1 MGEITVSTSVLSGIK
16 LNNFRAF
23 TEPTEV
29 PLKQIT
35 LLFGQNSAGKSS
47 IIKSL
52 LLLQQSFSNRAQR
65 RTQPFVFS
73 GDSVDLGSFSSVI
86 SNHQTDRQFTM
97 GVTVAGSTRPNSS
110 LVGDQS
116 FSIEWTI
123 NKEQSKVAI
132 QIELAGH
139 NFLFNSDQKVSPYF
153 VLDSGSIDEF
163 IRLFDEDDL
172 LTDADPII
180 RDLVSGDGWRPC
192 FRFGVG
198 GLLPGVL
205 AGVERGGQLRLLRD
219 ETLTSHFDD
228 SNTITRP
235 SRLQATWNQNMF
247 RMRESLYRKMNAL
260 AYIGPLRQEPQR
272 FGRYSPTDD
281 SGVGSSGENMLSALF
296 SDKQLVM
303 RVNNFLAMMEMP
315 YRIKIHQLESQETLG
330 SVIHMSL
337 VNKHTNIELAPTDVG
352 VGYSQVLPLIT
363 QAALSRRSLVCV
375 EQPELH
381 LHPAM
386 QARIADVFIEAAM
399 GGRNVQFLIE
409 THSES
414 LMLRFLRRIREG
426 TLNPES
432 IQVLYVDQDADGASH
447 IHELPISL
455 SGEFLADWPQG
466 FFDERLEE
474 LGW

>member
-1 MGEITVSTSVLSGIK
+1 MSTSVLSGIK

-23 TEPTEV
+23 TAPTDV

-52 LLLQQSFSNRAQR
+52 LLLQQSFSNRATR

-86 SNHQTDRQFTM
+86 SNHQTQRKFTM
-97 GVTVAGSTRPNSS
+97 GVTVASSASTTSS
-110 LVGDQS
+110 FVGDQT
-116 FSIEWTI
+116 FRVEWTI
-123 NKEQSKVAI
+123 NKEQTKISL
-132 QIELAGH
+132 QIELSGRTLRFKSAH
-139 NFLFNSDQKVSPYF
+139 QDEASYF
-153 VLDSGSIDEF
+153 VLESESITDLIE
-163 IRLFDEDDL
+163 LFDENDL
-172 LTDADPII
+172 LTDGDPII
-180 RDLVSGDGWRPC
+180 KDLVSGDGWQPC

-198 GLLPGVL
+198 GLLPGNLV
-205 AGVERGGQLRLLRD
+205 GVARGGQLRLLKD
-219 ETLTSHFDD
+219 ETLASHFDD
-228 SNTITRP
+228 SNAITRP
-235 SRLQATWNQNMF
+235 SRLQATWNQNILL
-247 RMRESLYRKMNAL
+247 MRDRLSSKMSDI

-281 SGVGSSGENMLSALF
+281 SDVGSSGENMLSALF
-296 SDKQLVM
+296 SDKKLVM

-315 YRIKIHQLESQETLG
+315 YKIKINQLESQDTLG

-337 VNKHTNIELAPTDVG
+337 VNKNTNIELAPTDVG

-363 QAALSRRSLVCV
+363 QAALSRGSLVCV

-386 QARIADVFIEAAM
+386 QARIAEVFIEAAT
-399 GGRNVQFLIE
+399 GGSNVQFLIE

-432 IQVLYVDQDADGASH
+432 IQVLYIDQDSEGASH
-447 IHELPISL
+447 IHELPISP

-474 LGW
+474 LDW

>member
-1 MGEITVSTSVLSGIK
+1 
-16 LNNFRAF
+16 
-23 TEPTEV
+23 
-29 PLKQIT
+29 
-35 LLFGQNSAGKSS
+35 
-47 IIKSL
+47 L
-52 LLLQQSFSNRAQR
+52 LLLQQSFSNRALR

-86 SNHQTDRQFTM
+86 SNHQTQRKFTM
-97 GVTVAGSTRPNSS
+97 GVTVGSSVSTTSE

-116 FSIEWTI
+116 FSIEWTV
-123 NKEQSKVAI
+123 NKEQTRIAL
-132 QIELAGH
+132 QIEVAGR
-139 NFLFNSDQKVSPYF
+139 NFLFKSAHQDDASYF
-153 VLDSGSIDEF
+153 VLESESITDF
-163 IRLFDEDDL
+163 IQLFDENDL
-172 LTDADPII
+172 LTDGDPLI

-198 GLLPGVL
+198 GLLPGNLV
-205 AGVERGGQLRLLRD
+205 GVERGGSLRLLQD
-219 ETLTSHFDD
+219 ETLASNFED
-228 SNTITRP
+228 SNAISRP
-235 SRLQATWNQNMF
+235 SRLQASWNLNML
-247 RMRESLYRKMNAL
+247 RMRDRLTNKMSEI

-281 SGVGSSGENMLSALF
+281 SDVGSSGENMLSALF
-296 SDKQLVM
+296 SDKKLVM

-315 YRIKIHQLESQETLG
+315 YKIKIHQLESQETLG
-330 SVIHMSL
+330 FVIHMAL

-399 GGRNVQFLIE
+399 GGSNVQFLIE

>member
-1 MGEITVSTSVLSGIK
+1 VSTSVLSGIK

-23 TEPTEV
+23 TAPTDI

-52 LLLQQSFSNRAQR
+52 LLLQQSFSNRATR
-65 RTQPFVFS
+65 RNQPFVFS

-86 SNHQTDRQFTM
+86 SNHQTQRKFTM
-97 GVTVAGSTRPNSS
+97 GVTVASSASTTSS

-116 FSIEWTI
+116 FSIEWTV

-132 QIELAGH
+132 QIEVAGR
-139 NFLFNSDQKVSPYF
+139 NFQFKSAHQDETSYF
-153 VLDSGSIDEF
+153 VLEPESISDF
-163 IRLFDEDDL
+163 IQLFDENDL
-172 LTDADPII
+172 LTDGDPII

-198 GLLPGVL
+198 GLLPGNLV
-205 AGVERGGQLRLLRD
+205 GVERGGQLHLLQD
-219 ETLTSHFDD
+219 ETLASHFDD
-228 SNTITRP
+228 SNAITRP
-235 SRLQATWNQNMF
+235 SRLQATWNQNML
-247 RMRESLYRKMNAL
+247 RMRDRLSSKLSDI

-281 SGVGSSGENMLSALF
+281 SDVGSSGENMLSALF
-296 SDKQLVM
+296 SDKKLVM
-303 RVNNFLAMMEMP
+303 RVNNFLAEMKMP

-330 SVIHMSL
+330 FVIHMSL
-337 VNKHTNIELAPTDVG
+337 VNKNTNIELAPTDVG

-363 QAALSRRSLVCV
+363 QAALSRGSLVCV

-386 QARIADVFIEAAM
+386 QARIADVFIDAAM
-399 GGRNVQFLIE
+399 GGSNVQFLIE

-432 IQVLYVDQDADGASH
+432 IQVLYIDQDSEGASH
-447 IHELPISL
+447 IHELPISP
-455 SGEFLADWPQG
+455 SGEFLAEWPHG
-466 FFDERLEE
+466 FFDDRLEE

>member
-1 MGEITVSTSVLSGIK
+1 
-16 LNNFRAF
+16 
-23 TEPTEV
+23 
-29 PLKQIT
+29 
-35 LLFGQNSAGKSS
+35 
-47 IIKSL
+47 
-52 LLLQQSFSNRAQR
+52 
-65 RTQPFVFS
+65 
-73 GDSVDLGSFSSVI
+73 
-86 SNHQTDRQFTM
+86 M
-97 GVTVAGSTRPNSS
+97 GVTVARSASTTSS

-132 QIELAGH
+132 QIEVAGR
-139 NFLFNSDQKVSPYF
+139 NFQFKSAHQDDGSYF
-153 VLDSGSIDEF
+153 ILESESITNF
-163 IRLFDEDDL
+163 IQLFDENDL
-172 LTDADPII
+172 LTDGDPII

-198 GLLPGVL
+198 GLLPGNLV
-205 AGVERGGQLRLLRD
+205 GVARGGQLHLLKD
-219 ETLTSHFDD
+219 ETLDSHFDD
-228 SNTITRP
+228 SNAITRP
-235 SRLQATWNQNMF
+235 SRLQATWNQNILL
-247 RMRESLYRKMNAL
+247 MRDRLSRKMDEI

-281 SGVGSSGENMLSALF
+281 SDVGSSGENMLSALF
-296 SDKQLVM
+296 SDKKLVM

-315 YRIKIHQLESQETLG
+315 YKIKIHQLESQETLG
-330 SVIHMSL
+330 SVIHMAL

-386 QARIADVFIEAAM
+386 QARIAEVFIEAAM
-399 GGRNVQFLIE
+399 GGSNVQFLIE

-414 LMLRFLRRIREG
+414 LMLRFLRHIREG
-426 TLNPES
+426 LLDPES
-432 IQVLYVDQDADGASH
+432 IQVLYVDQDSEGASH
-447 IHELPISL
+447 IHELPISP
-455 SGEFLADWPQG
+455 SGEFVGGWPNG

>member
-1 MGEITVSTSVLSGIK
+1 VSTSVLSGIK

-23 TEPTEV
+23 TAPTDI

-52 LLLQQSFSNRAQR
+52 LLLQQSFSNRATR
-65 RTQPFVFS
+65 RNQPFVFS

-86 SNHQTDRQFTM
+86 SNHQTQRKFTM
-97 GVTVAGSTRPNSS
+97 GVTVASSASTTSS

-116 FSIEWTI
+116 FSIEWTV

-132 QIELAGH
+132 QIEVAGR
-139 NFLFNSDQKVSPYF
+139 NFQFKSAHQDETSYF
-153 VLDSGSIDEF
+153 VLEPESISDF
-163 IRLFDEDDL
+163 IQLFDENDL
-172 LTDADPII
+172 LTDGDPII
-180 RDLVSGDGWRPC
+180 RDLISGDGWRPC

-198 GLLPGVL
+198 GLLPGNLV
-205 AGVERGGQLRLLRD
+205 GVERAGQLHLLQD
-219 ETLTSHFDD
+219 ETLASHFDD
-228 SNTITRP
+228 SNAITRP
-235 SRLQATWNQNMF
+235 SRLQATWNQNML
-247 RMRESLYRKMNAL
+247 RMRDRLSSKLSDI

-281 SGVGSSGENMLSALF
+281 SDVGSSGENMLSALF
-296 SDKQLVM
+296 SDKKLVM
-303 RVNNFLAMMEMP
+303 RVNNFLAEMKMP

-330 SVIHMSL
+330 FVIHMSL
-337 VNKHTNIELAPTDVG
+337 VNKNTNIELAPTDVG

-363 QAALSRRSLVCV
+363 QAALSRGSLVCV

-386 QARIADVFIEAAM
+386 QARIADVFIDAAM
-399 GGRNVQFLIE
+399 GGSNVQFLIE

-432 IQVLYVDQDADGASH
+432 IQVLYVDQDSEGASH
-447 IHELPISL
+447 IHELPISP
-455 SGEFLADWPQG
+455 SGEFLAEWPNG
-466 FFDERLEE
+466 FFDDRLEE

>member
-1 MGEITVSTSVLSGIK
+1 
-16 LNNFRAF
+16 
-23 TEPTEV
+23 
-29 PLKQIT
+29 
-35 LLFGQNSAGKSS
+35 
-47 IIKSL
+47 
-52 LLLQQSFSNRAQR
+52 
-65 RTQPFVFS
+65 
-73 GDSVDLGSFSSVI
+73 
-86 SNHQTDRQFTM
+86 M
-97 GVTVAGSTRPNSS
+97 GVTVARSASTTSS

-132 QIELAGH
+132 QIEVAGR
-139 NFLFNSDQKVSPYF
+139 NFQFKSAHQD
-153 VLDSGSIDEF
+153 DGSFF
-163 IRLFDEDDL
+163 ILESESITDFIQLFDENDL
-172 LTDADPII
+172 LTDGDPII

-198 GLLPGVL
+198 GLLPGNLV
-205 AGVERGGQLRLLRD
+205 GVARGGQLHLLKD
-219 ETLTSHFDD
+219 ETLASHFDD
-228 SNTITRP
+228 SNAITRP
-235 SRLQATWNQNMF
+235 SRLQATWNQNILL
-247 RMRESLYRKMNAL
+247 MRDRLSRKMDEI

-281 SGVGSSGENMLSALF
+281 SDVGSSGENMLSALF
-296 SDKQLVM
+296 SDRKLVM

-315 YRIKIHQLESQETLG
+315 YKIKIHQLESQETLG
-330 SVIHMSL
+330 SVIHMAL

-399 GGRNVQFLIE
+399 GGSNVQFLIE

-426 TLNPES
+426 LLDPES
-432 IQVLYVDQDADGASH
+432 IQVLYVDQDSDGASH
-447 IHELPISL
+447 IHELPISP
-455 SGEFLADWPQG
+455 SGEFLAEWPQG

>member
-1 MGEITVSTSVLSGIK
+1 MSTSVLSGIK

-23 TEPTEV
+23 TAPTDV

-52 LLLQQSFSNRAQR
+52 LLLQQSFSNRATR

-86 SNHQTDRQFTM
+86 SNHQTQRKFTM
-97 GVTVAGSTRPNSS
+97 GVTVANSASTTSS

-116 FSIEWTI
+116 FSVEWTI
-123 NKEQSKVAI
+123 NKEQTKISL
-132 QIELAGH
+132 QIELSGRTLRFESARQDEA
-139 NFLFNSDQKVSPYF
+139 SYF
-153 VLDSGSIDEF
+153 VLESESITDLIE
-163 IRLFDEDDL
+163 LFDENDL
-172 LTDADPII
+172 LTDGDPII
-180 RDLVSGDGWRPC
+180 KDLVSGDGWQPC

-198 GLLPGVL
+198 GLLPGNLV
-205 AGVERGGQLRLLRD
+205 GVARGGQLHLLKD
-219 ETLTSHFDD
+219 ETLASHFDD
-228 SNTITRP
+228 SNAITRP
-235 SRLQATWNQNMF
+235 SRLQTTWNQNML
-247 RMRESLYRKMNAL
+247 RMRDRLSSKMSDI

-281 SGVGSSGENMLSALF
+281 SDVGSSGENMLSALF
-296 SDKQLVM
+296 SDKKLVM
-303 RVNNFLAMMEMP
+303 RVNNFLADMKMP
-315 YRIKIHQLESQETLG
+315 YKIKIHQLESQETLG
-330 SVIHMSL
+330 FVIHMAL

-363 QAALSRRSLVCV
+363 QAALSRGSLVCV

-386 QARIADVFIEAAM
+386 QARIADVFIDAAM
-399 GGRNVQFLIE
+399 GGSNVQFLIE

-432 IQVLYVDQDADGASH
+432 IQVLYIDQDADGASH
-447 IHELPISL
+447 IHELPISP
-455 SGEFLADWPQG
+455 SGEFLAEWPHG
-466 FFDERLEE
+466 FFDDRLEE

>member
-1 MGEITVSTSVLSGIK
+1 MSTSVLSGIK

-23 TEPTEV
+23 AAPTDI

-52 LLLQQSFSNRAQR
+52 LLLQQSFSNRTR
-65 RTQPFVFS
+65 SRTQPFVFS
-73 GDSVDLGSFSSVI
+73 GDSVDLGSFSALI
-86 SNHQTDRQFTM
+86 SNHQTQRELTM
-97 GVTVAGSTRPNSS
+97 GVTIAGSNRQNSS
-110 LVGDQS
+110 LVGDQA
-116 FSIEWTI
+116 FRIEWTI
-123 NKEQSKVAI
+123 NKDQTKFSI

-139 NFLFNSDQKVSPYF
+139 NFQFNWDQEVSGYF
-153 VLDSGSIDEF
+153 VLESQSIAEF
-163 IRLFDEDDL
+163 IQLFDENDL
-172 LTDADPII
+172 LTDGDPII

-192 FRFGVG
+192 FRPLMG
-198 GLLPGVL
+198 GLFPGGL
-205 AGVERGGQLRLLRD
+205 AGVERGGQFRLLQD
-219 ETLTSHFDD
+219 ETLTSEFDD

-235 SRLQATWNQNMF
+235 SRLQATWNQNMI
-247 RMRESLYRKMNAL
+247 RMRESLYRKMNGL

-272 FGRYSPTDD
+272 FGRYTPTGD

-303 RVNNFLAMMEMP
+303 RVNNFLATMEMP
-315 YRIKIHQLESQETLG
+315 YRIKIHQLEAQETLG

-337 VNKHTNIELAPTDVG
+337 INQNTKIELAPTDVG

-432 IQVLYVDQDADGASH
+432 IQVLYVDQDAEGASQ
-447 IHELPISL
+447 IHDLPISP
-455 SGEFLADWPQG
+455 SGEFLADWPKG

-474 LGW
+474 LDW

>member
-1 MGEITVSTSVLSGIK
+1 MNTSVLSGIK

-23 TEPTEV
+23 AAPTDI

-52 LLLQQSFSNRAQR
+52 LLLQQSFSNRATR
-65 RTQPFVFS
+65 RVQPFVFS

-86 SNHQTDRQFTM
+86 SNHQTQRKFTM
-97 GVTVAGSTRPNSS
+97 GVTVAGSASANSS
-110 LVGDQS
+110 LVGDQT

-123 NKEQSKVAI
+123 NKEQTKIAI
-132 QIELAGH
+132 QIELSGH
-139 NFLFNSDQKVSPYF
+139 KFQFKSAHQDDGSYF
-153 VLDSGSIDEF
+153 VLESESITDF
-163 IRLFDEDDL
+163 IKLFDENDL
-172 LTDADPII
+172 LTDGDPII
-180 RDLVSGDGWRPC
+180 RDLLSGEWRPC

-198 GLLPGVL
+198 GLLPGNLV
-205 AGVERGGQLRLLRD
+205 GVERGGRLRLLQD
-219 ETLTSHFDD
+219 ETLASNFDD
-228 SNTITRP
+228 SNAITRP
-235 SRLQATWNQNMF
+235 SRLQATWNQNML
-247 RMRESLYRKMNAL
+247 RMRDRLSSKMSEI

-272 FGRYSPTDD
+272 FGRYTPTGD

-303 RVNNFLAMMEMP
+303 RVNNFLATMEMP
-315 YRIKIHQLESQETLG
+315 YRIKIHQLEAQETLG

-337 VNKHTNIELAPTDVG
+337 INQNTKIELAPTDVG

-432 IQVLYVDQDADGASH
+432 IQVLYVDQDVEGASQ
-447 IHELPISL
+447 IHDLPISP

>member
-1 MGEITVSTSVLSGIK
+1 
-16 LNNFRAF
+16 
-23 TEPTEV
+23 
-29 PLKQIT
+29 
-35 LLFGQNSAGKSS
+35 
-47 IIKSL
+47 
-52 LLLQQSFSNRAQR
+52 
-65 RTQPFVFS
+65 
-73 GDSVDLGSFSSVI
+73 
-86 SNHQTDRQFTM
+86 M
-97 GVTVAGSTRPNSS
+97 GVTVASSASNTSS
-110 LVGDQS
+110 LVGEQS

-132 QIELAGH
+132 QIEVAGR
-139 NFLFNSDQKVSPYF
+139 NFQFKSAHQDDASFFILESE
-153 VLDSGSIDEF
+153 SITDF
-163 IRLFDEDDL
+163 IQLFDENDL
-172 LTDADPII
+172 LTDGDPII
-180 RDLVSGDGWRPC
+180 RDLISGDGWRPC

-198 GLLPGVL
+198 GLLPGNLV
-205 AGVERGGQLRLLRD
+205 GVERGGQLRLLKG
-219 ETLTSHFDD
+219 ETFASHFDD
-228 SNTITRP
+228 SNAITRP
-235 SRLQATWNQNMF
+235 SRLQATWNQNILL
-247 RMRESLYRKMNAL
+247 MRDRLSRKMDEI

-281 SGVGSSGENMLSALF
+281 SDVGSSGENMLSALF
-296 SDKQLVM
+296 SDKKLVM

-315 YRIKIHQLESQETLG
+315 YKIKIHQLESQETLG
-330 SVIHMSL
+330 YVIHMAL

-399 GGRNVQFLIE
+399 GGSNVQFLIE

-426 TLNPES
+426 LLDPES
-432 IQVLYVDQDADGASH
+432 IQVLYVDQDSDGASH
-447 IHELPISL
+447 IHELPISP
-455 SGEFLADWPQG
+455 SGEFLAEWPQG

-474 LGW
+474 LDW

>member
-1 MGEITVSTSVLSGIK
+1 VSTSVLSGIK

-23 TEPTEV
+23 TAPTDI

-52 LLLQQSFSNRAQR
+52 LLLQQSFSNRATR
-65 RTQPFVFS
+65 RNQPFVFS

-86 SNHQTDRQFTM
+86 SNHQTQRKFTM
-97 GVTVAGSTRPNSS
+97 GVTVASSASTTSS

-123 NKEQSKVAI
+123 NKEQTKISL
-132 QIELAGH
+132 QIELSGRTLRFKSK
-139 NFLFNSDQKVSPYF
+139 NKDETSYF
-153 VLDSGSIDEF
+153 VLESESIADF
-163 IRLFDEDDL
+163 IQLFDENDL
-172 LTDADPII
+172 LTDGDPII
-180 RDLVSGDGWRPC
+180 RDLVSGIEWQPC

-198 GLLPGVL
+198 GLLPGNLV
-205 AGVERGGQLRLLRD
+205 GVEHKGHLRLLQG
-219 ETLTSHFDD
+219 ETFASHFDD
-228 SNTITRP
+228 SNAITRP
-235 SRLQATWNQNMF
+235 SRLQATWNQNILL
-247 RMRESLYRKMNAL
+247 MRDRLSNKMDEI

-281 SGVGSSGENMLSALF
+281 SDVGSSGENMLSALF
-296 SDKQLVM
+296 SDKKLVM
-303 RVNNFLAMMEMP
+303 RVNNFLALMEMP
-315 YRIKIHQLESQETLG
+315 YKVKIHQLESQDTLG

-337 VNKHTNIELAPTDVG
+337 VNKNTNIELAPTDVG

-363 QAALSRRSLVCV
+363 QAALSRGSLVCV

-386 QARIADVFIEAAM
+386 QARIADVFIDAAM
-399 GGRNVQFLIE
+399 GGSNVQFLIE

-432 IQVLYVDQDADGASH
+432 VQVLYVDQDADGASH

>member
-1 MGEITVSTSVLSGIK
+1 MSTSVLSGIK

-23 TEPTEV
+23 TAPTDV

-52 LLLQQSFSNRAQR
+52 LLLQQSFSNRATR
-65 RTQPFVFS
+65 RIQPFVFS

-86 SNHQTDRQFTM
+86 SNHQTQRKFTM
-97 GVTVAGSTRPNSS
+97 GVTVASSASTTSS

-123 NKEQSKVAI
+123 NKEQSKVTI
-132 QIELAGH
+132 QIEVAGR
-139 NFLFNSDQKVSPYF
+139 NFQFKSAHQDDASFFILESE
-153 VLDSGSIDEF
+153 SITDF
-163 IRLFDEDDL
+163 IQLFDENDL
-172 LTDADPII
+172 LTDGDPII

-198 GLLPGVL
+198 GLLPGNLV
-205 AGVERGGQLRLLRD
+205 GVEREGHLRLLKG
-219 ETLTSHFDD
+219 ETFASHFDD
-228 SNTITRP
+228 SNAITRP
-235 SRLQATWNQNMF
+235 SRLQATWNQNILL
-247 RMRESLYRKMNAL
+247 MRDRLSSKMDEI

-281 SGVGSSGENMLSALF
+281 SDVGSSGENMLSALF
-296 SDKQLVM
+296 SDKKLVM

-315 YRIKIHQLESQETLG
+315 YKIKIHQLESQETLG
-330 SVIHMSL
+330 FVIHMAL

-399 GGRNVQFLIE
+399 GGSNVQFLIE

-426 TLNPES
+426 LLDPES
-432 IQVLYVDQDADGASH
+432 IQVLYIDQDAEGASH
-447 IHELPISL
+447 IHELPISP
-455 SGEFLADWPQG
+455 SGEFLAEWPHG
-466 FFDERLEE
+466 FFDDRLEE